1 MYQTLELSPG
11 VNLRYMQ
18 ATRFKQGCLS
28 LQFLRPM
35 SVEEAGTNALIPAV
49 LLRGCRSYPDL
60 KQITERLD
68 DLYGASIGTLVR
80 RIGDYQTTGF
90 YCGFIEDRF
99 ALSGDAIL
107 EPMLQLVR
115 QLLLE
120 PMEEDGGFS
129 IDFVESEKRNLIAAI
144 DSDRSNKG
152 AYAASQ
158 LLKRMCAQDSFGIPR
173 LGEIEQI
180 KAIDHRSAWAHY
192 RHVLQESPVEIF
204 YVGSAPMDT
213 IASLLR
219 PVFDGVDRRYQ
230 PLPEQSAYRFSPPC
244 EDSETQQVAQANL
257 SMGLI
262 TPITNRDPRFAAMQ
276 LCNAIFGGGQTSK
289 LFMQVREAR
298 QLCYAIGSGYY
309 GSKGLMTVNAGI
321 DTQTAEATKEAI
333 LAQLEACKTG
343 KITEEE
349 LTAAKQAILSGLQAV
364 YDSPGAMEG
373 YFSTTAIS
381 GHPRTPEGYRAEIQ
395 AVTLAD
401 VQQAA
406 ATLTLHST
414 FLLKGATHD

>member
-1 MYQTLELSPG
+1 MYQTLEISPG

-18 ATRFKQGCLS
+18 ASRFKQGCLS
-28 LQFLRPM
+28 IQFLRPM
-35 SVEEAGTNALIPAV
+35 SAAEAGTNALIPAV
-49 LLRGCRSYPDL
+49 LLRGCRSWPDL

-99 ALSGDAIL
+99 ALGGDAIL
-107 EPMLQLVR
+107 EPMLELVR

-120 PMEEDGGFS
+120 PIEEDGGFS
-129 IDFVESEKRNLIAAI
+129 IDFTESEKRNLIAAI

-192 RHVLQESPVEIF
+192 RRVLQESPVEIF
-204 YVGSAPMDT
+204 YVGSAPIDT
-213 IASLLR
+213 IATLLR
-219 PVFDGVDRRYQ
+219 PIFDGIDRCHQ
-230 PLPEQSAYRFSPPC
+230 PLPQQSAYHFSP
-244 EDSETQQVAQANL
+244 ESEASETQQVAQANL
-257 SMGLI
+257 SMGLV

-289 LFMQVREAR
+289 LFMQVREAMS
-298 QLCYAIGSGYY
+298 LCYAIGSGYY
-309 GSKGLMTVNAGI
+309 GSKGIMTVNAGI
-321 DTQTAEATKEAI
+321 DTQQAEAAKEAI
-333 LAQLEACKTG
+333 LTQLEACKAG
-343 KITEEE
+343 KITEDE

-364 YDSPGAMEG
+364 YDSPGAIEG

-414 FLLKGATHD
+414 FLLKGAAHD

>member
-1 MYQTLELSPG
+1 MYQTLEISPG
-11 VNLRYMQ
+11 VTLRYMQ

-28 LQFLRPM
+28 FQFLRYM
-35 SVEEAGTNALIPAV
+35 SAQEAGTNALIPAV
-49 LLRGCRSYPDL
+49 LLRGCRRYPDL

-107 EPMLQLVR
+107 EPMLELVR

-120 PMEEDGGFS
+120 PLEEDGGFS
-129 IDFVESEKRNLIAAI
+129 IDFIESEKRNLIAAI

-158 LLKRMCAQDSFGIPR
+158 LLKRMCAEDSFGIPR
-173 LGEIEQI
+173 LGEIAQI
-180 KAIDHRSAWAHY
+180 KAIDHRSAWTHY
-192 RHVLQESPVEIF
+192 QTVLQESPVEIF

-219 PVFDGVDRRYQ
+219 PIFDGINRCHR
-230 PLPEQSAYRFSPPC
+230 PLPAHSAYHFSP
-244 EDSETQQVAQANL
+244 ESEASETQQVAQANL

-276 LCNAIFGGGQTSK
+276 LCNTIFGAGQTSK
-289 LFMQVREAR
+289 LFMQVREAMS
-298 QLCYAIGSGYY
+298 LCYAIGSGYY
-309 GSKGLMTVNAGI
+309 GSKGIMTINAGI
-321 DTQTAEATKEAI
+321 DTQQAQAAKEAI
-333 LAQLEACKTG
+333 LAQLEACKAG
-343 KITEEE
+343 NITEEE

-381 GHPRTPEGYRAEIQ
+381 GRPRTPEGYREEIL
-395 AVTLAD
+395 AVTLDD
-401 VQQAA
+401 VRQAA
-406 ATLTLHST
+406 ATVKLHST

>member
-1 MYQTLELSPG
+1 MYQTLEIFPG
-11 VNLRYMQ
+11 VTLRSMQ

-35 SVEEAGTNALIPAV
+35 SAEEAGTNALIPAV
-49 LLRGCRSYPDL
+49 LLRGCRRYPDL

-107 EPMLQLVR
+107 EPMLELVR

-120 PMEEDGGFS
+120 PIEEDGGFS
-129 IDFVESEKRNLIAAI
+129 IDFTESEKRNLIAAI

-158 LLKRMCAQDSFGIPR
+158 MLKRMCAEDSFGIPR
-173 LGEIEQI
+173 LGEIDRI

-192 RHVLQESPVEIF
+192 KKVLRESPVEIF
-204 YVGSAPMDT
+204 YVGSASMDT

-219 PVFDGVDRRYQ
+219 PIFAGIERCHQ
-230 PLPEQSAYRFSPPC
+230 PLPQQSAYHFSP
-244 EDSETQQVAQANL
+244 ETDTTETQQVAQANL
-257 SMGLI
+257 SMGLV

-309 GSKGLMTVNAGI
+309 GSKGIMTVNAGI
-321 DTQTAEATKEAI
+321 DTQAAEAAKEAI
-333 LAQLEACKTG
+333 LAQLEACKEG
-343 KITEEE
+343 HITEEE

-381 GHPRTPEGYRAEIQ
+381 GQPRTPEGYREEIL
-395 AVTLAD
+395 AVTLDD
-401 VQQAA
+401 VRQAA
-406 ATLTLHST
+406 ATVRLHST
-414 FLLKGATHD
+414 FLLKGASHD